1 MPSAEVCKSVI
12 EGTKHDG
19 VSFTESN
26 TVYSD
31 DDAGKQKATEFIND
45 FKGRYPDNST
55 SADIEECYLYY
66 NTDAPSSRD
75 EGSGSQYFYKPS
87 YLIPDLKGYVN
98 KYFDPG
104 EVVTS
109 DIEYNVCGEN
119 YYIDESM
126 DPTNNDFNASCVPC
140 SSSGINSEIREDLP
154 APSDK
159 YNTEDY
165 TLKTNVDGDFTTIG
179 IIKGKKLGDFKQDH
193 LMYLYDLD
201 QETLNANK
209 SSNEENTYLFTDE
222 LGNTVKEKS
231 QNVDN
236 QNNKL
241 DIFQFTNI
249 QKQCSPLIS
258 TWFPHQHELNAG
270 KEREN
275 LFDLNAIRN
284 SEVFERSD
292 LLQDN
297 PISIVDFINREYN
310 SAPELDG
317 LPEQIISEEM
327 LQNDGILSILNN
339 IRVLD
344 VDIKNPMSN
353 EQMLA
358 NHQDKLVRCNGFSE
372 LNPKCSSFG
381 GQDGTLYYKTI
392 PEELARAWI
401 AKKLDRLRSEFLQTQ
416 DGNIST
422 LYSDLSGMLGNI
434 NPQVEECLN
443 DIVGKDENSQ
453 ESIQRLKNVNGDFT
467 QLLPEDVQYI
477 KRKIVMFIHSPDD
490 EIRRCIDMLYLN
502 QSDNL
507 CTEGLYNKTLKILT
521 ILFSLLGINVSL
533 DDIEYNKQKYNRVM
547 SFVDSLG
554 HLFPKAI
561 EKIINIIQDLEKD
574 LCNTSNRSDIIANL
588 YDDLMNKNRKYNIE
602 LGVFGQLFSLDD
614 NQYSRIVDTYNMVKP
629 VLGRLF
635 GPSVSE

>member
-1 MPSAEVCKSVI
+1 MPSAEKCDTFLV
-12 EGTKHDG
+12 ETKHDG
-19 VSFTESN
+19 VRFTDSI
-26 TVYSD
+26 YSD
-31 DDAGKQKATEFIND
+31 DDSSEQKVTEFITD
-45 FKGRYPDNST
+45 FEKRYPDNSV

-87 YLIPDLKGYVN
+87 YLIPDLKRYVN
-98 KYFDPG
+98 KYSDSK

-119 YYIDESM
+119 YYIDESI
-126 DPTNNDFNASCVPC
+126 DSTNNDFNSSCVPC
-140 SSSGINSEIREDLP
+140 SSSGINSDIREDVP
-154 APSDK
+154 NPQNK

-165 TLKTNVDGDFTTIG
+165 TLKTQVDGKITTIG
-179 IIKGKKLGDFKQDH
+179 IIKGKNLRDFKQDH

-201 QETLNANK
+201 QETLNAYK
-209 SSNEENTYLFTDE
+209 LSNEENTYLLTGE
-222 LGNTVKEKS
+222 LGNTVKERS
-231 QNVDN
+231 QNLD
-236 QNNKL
+236 NKL

-258 TWFPHQHELNAG
+258 TWFPQQHELNAG

-292 LLQDN
+292 LLQGD
-297 PISIVDFINREYN
+297 PISIVDFFNREYN
-310 SAPELDG
+310 SLPELDG
-317 LPEQIISEEM
+317 LPEQIISEEI
-327 LQNDGILSILNN
+327 LQDGTNLSILNN

-344 VDIKNPMSN
+344 VDIKNPISN

-358 NHQDKLVRCNGFSE
+358 NHLDKLVLCTGSSE
-372 LNPKCSSFG
+372 VNSKCSRFG
-381 GQDGTLYYKTI
+381 GQDGPLYYKTI
-392 PEELARAWI
+392 PEELVRAWI
-401 AKKLDRLRSEFLQTQ
+401 AKKLDSLRSEFLQTQ

-422 LYSDLSGMLGNI
+422 LYSNLSNMFSNI
-434 NPQVEECLN
+434 NPRVEECIN

-453 ESIQRLKNVNGDFT
+453 ESIQRLKNVKGDFT
-467 QLLPEDVQYI
+467 KLLPEDIQYI

-490 EIRRCIDMLYLN
+490 EIRRCIDMMYLN

-507 CTEGLYNKTLKILT
+507 CSEGLYNKTLKILT
-521 ILFSLLGINVSL
+521 VLFSLLGVNVDLS
-533 DDIEYNKQKYNRVM
+533 DIERNEVKYNSVM
-547 SFVDSLG
+547 NFIDSLG
-554 HLFPKAI
+554 HLFPRAI
-561 EKIINIIQDLEKD
+561 EKIINIIKDLEKD
-574 LCNTSNRSDIIANL
+574 LCNTTHKSDIIVNL
-588 YDDLMNKNRKYNIE
+588 YDDLINKNRKYNIE
-602 LGVFGQLFSLDD
+602 MGVFGQLFSLDD
-614 NQYSRIVDTYNMVKP
+614 NQFSRIVDTYNMISP